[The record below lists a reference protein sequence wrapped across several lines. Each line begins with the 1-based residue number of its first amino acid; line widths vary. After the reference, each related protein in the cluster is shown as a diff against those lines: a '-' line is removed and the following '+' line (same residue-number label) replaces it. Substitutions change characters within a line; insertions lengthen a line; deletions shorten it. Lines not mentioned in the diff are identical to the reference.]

1 MPDPVDFVA
10 RLRREGQ
17 DPGREEA
24 LRQDRLRRMRR
35 RILGAGAAVALAGV
49 ITWAVASALGE
60 RPDDEPY
67 APGLLEEAMWPAE
80 WPATTNM
87 PFRGSPAAAWATSGQ
102 DLELPQAEAVGPI
115 PSPVVGDGLRRVREF
130 LTAADMDPAV
140 LDGGLPAKAL
150 DLLDPG
156 HPATAALA
164 EHLRNP
170 GAPNTDALEL
180 FTRFDPESLT
190 LTDRGLRAHGR
201 MTYEAA
207 PDSAAD
213 GVPQQVRI
221 HADYTFAYA
230 LRRTGDP
237 EPGPTGDTEEVT
249 RVVVRRHMV
258 LDFDPTTGKLAPV
271 EYRRQLAN
279 HDCGAAADGFVHPY
293 FSKEAK
299 RAHRPWPVADP
310 YEEAGDIGAG
320 VPACTVPTRT

>member
-1 MPDPVDFVA
+1 M
-10 RLRREGQ
+10 
-17 DPGREEA
+17 
-24 LRQDRLRRMRR
+24 RQDRLRRMRK
-35 RILGAGAAVALAGV
+35 RILGAGAAAALAGV
-49 ITWAVASALGE
+49 ITWVVVSALGE
-60 RPDDEPY
+60 RPADEPF

-87 PFRGSPAAAWATSGQ
+87 PFRGSPAAAWAASGE
-102 DLELPQAEAVGPI
+102 DIELPQAEAVGPI

-130 LTAADMDPAV
+130 PTAADMDPAV

-164 EHLRNP
+164 EHLRHP
-170 GAPNTDALEL
+170 GAPNTDALEM
-180 FTRFDPESLT
+180 FTRFDPGSLT
-190 LTDRGLRAHGR
+190 VADRGLRAHGR

-207 PDSAAD
+207 PKPAADSA
-213 GVPQQVRI
+213 PQQVRI

-230 LRRTGDP
+230 LRRAADP
-237 EPGPTGDTEEVT
+237 EPGPGGNTEEVA
-249 RVVVRRHMV
+249 RVVVRRHLV
-258 LDFDPTTGKLAPV
+258 LDFNPASGMLTPV

-310 YEEAGDIGAG
+310 YEEGDDLSVGL
-320 VPACTVPTRT
+320 PTCTVPSRT